1 MNDIYNIISYL
12 TSAELRETLLVFWN
26 GFFLFS
32 FFFFIIIIILFFRT
46 NWKKYA
52 FLEDAVHFFT
62 FRPYGIKKFTKSW
75 QKIAKKL
82 KSGDESEYKLAIIEA
97 DEILNNILEK
107 VGYSGETLEEK
118 IDKVS
123 LVVISNKEEILG
135 AHKIR
140 NSIVFNPNY
149 RVEFEEAERIL
160 EIYRKALSDL
170 GIL

>member
-1 MNDIYNIISYL
+1 MDFSNLISYL
-12 TSAELRETLLVFWN
+12 SSNEISKTLFHFRN
-26 GFFLFS
+26 AFFLLS
-32 FFFFIIIIILFFRT
+32 LFFFIIVLSLFLKT

-52 FLEDAVHFFT
+52 FIEDAVHFFF

-97 DEILNNILEK
+97 DEILNDILEK

-123 LVVISNKEEILG
+123 LVVISNKEEILE
-135 AHKIR
+135 AHKVR
-140 NSIVFNPNY
+140 SSIVYNPNY
-149 RVEFEEAERIL
+149 KVELEEAKKLL
-160 EIYRKALSDL
+160 EIYRKALTDL
-170 GIL
+170 GML

>member
-12 TSAELRETLLVFWN
+12 TSAESRETLLVFRN

-32 FFFFIIIIILFFRT
+32 FFFVIIIIILFLRT

-52 FLEDAVHFFT
+52 FLEDTVHFFT
-62 FRPYGIKKFTKSW
+62 FRPYGAKKFTKSW
-75 QKIAKKL
+75 QRISKKL
-82 KSGDESEYKLAIIEA
+82 KTREEPEYKLAIIEA
-97 DEILNNILEK
+97 DTTLDDILEE
-107 VGYSGETLEEK
+107 VGYKGEKFEDK

-123 LVVISNKEEILG
+123 PVVISNKEEILE

-140 NSIVFNPNY
+140 NSIVYNPNY
-149 RVEFEEAERIL
+149 KVEFEEAERIL
-160 EIYRKALSDL
+160 EIYKKALSDL